1 MKINISDILEKF
13 KKNCFDAKNEED
25 VRIYTNILL
34 DNLSNYYGLNKKTIN
49 EVSSVQGGR
58 ADSIY
63 SDIIFEFKT
72 PGKFNSQKGIDEAIY
87 GRDNKDRGLFTY
99 LVNFSLEE
107 LGKGDASYFD
117 YILLS
122 KVGIAFDGNVFV
134 FFRYKENLTE
144 TELFIKRKTKTFPSG
159 ISSKR
164 HLSYEI
170 EIVEDFDLG
179 VKKLLLFLRST
190 KRKRLSSENLLD
202 SFSSSSKITKESI
215 TYLYNLLNDNIK
227 TNTRIKTLFEEWNRI
242 FGDIY
247 GEEETDFTKYTDA
260 LIKMYSFP
268 KNIEIRSTLFV
279 LQTYY
284 SIVIKLLIHNLLES
298 LTNPAQSAK
307 KPTYKNELTSLF
319 SGNHY
324 TNYNIEN
331 FFEIHF
337 FEWFILAED
346 LEMDFINDIIT
357 ELDTFETTASV
368 IKPEVVGD
376 VLKKVYADLIPRGLR
391 HLLGEYYTPDWLV
404 DFTIEKSRYDI
415 GLDTTILDPT
425 CGSGAFLTHI
435 IKQYT
440 EKHKPTL
447 NQNDLILNVTKNIVG
462 FDINPIA
469 VISAK
474 ANYILALGDI
484 TQLENEINIPVYMC
498 DSILVPT
505 VHAKQKEQK
514 HAIEINT
521 IVGAFEIPVFESRED
536 NDYFLKT
543 ASSCLLRSYTF
554 EEFYELIE
562 QERKLHLTTEQIEQ
576 ARIFY
581 DKLYNLHLN
590 KQDGF
595 WPIILKNSFAP
606 LFSQSKFDVIVGNP
620 PWITWKAMSDT
631 YRRATLDIWLSYGI
645 FEKSAYDKIT
655 SHDDFAMA
663 VTYVSIDHYLKDNG
677 IVSFVLPQ
685 TFVKSLKGGE
695 GFRKFKITRDDLAVP
710 FSIIE
715 VYDMLGI
722 KPFAGEASNRT
733 SVYVFEKNKE
743 MQYPMDNYYECV
755 NKPNQKIAFDDSFEV
770 AKQKMNLI
778 RLSAQPINDNL
789 RSPWLT
795 VKKDLLKNLSKFLG
809 QSQYTGRKG
818 IEPCGAKGIYLVNIT
833 RNVGNNIKIE
843 NLIERSRLEKAKEL
857 GVYPGVVEKDLVY
870 PMVGGRNID
879 KWGINSY
886 LYMVVP
892 HSSTDQAKYRG
903 IDEKV
908 LKVKYKKT
916 YEWLFYFKDLLL
928 ETRIRSAK
936 FFDKD
941 QFPFYRLDNVGDYTF
956 QPYKVLWREQSR
968 EMTAAVVSTVNDKYL
983 GEKVV
988 VSDSKVLYVSFEDE
1002 LEAHYLCGILNSRI
1016 IGDIIEAYT
1025 IDTQRGV
1032 DIVNNIKIPK
1042 FDSNHDL
1049 HKEMANLS
1057 MQAHLAYAQKDNTK
1071 LNAIEKDIEILTLK
1085 IFNI

>member
-1 MKINISDILEKF
+1 
-13 KKNCFDAKNEED
+13 
-25 VRIYTNILL
+25 
-34 DNLSNYYGLNKKTIN
+34 
-49 EVSSVQGGR
+49 
-58 ADSIY
+58 
-63 SDIIFEFKT
+63 
-72 PGKFNSQKGIDEAIY
+72 
-87 GRDNKDRGLFTY
+87 
-99 LVNFSLEE
+99 
-107 LGKGDASYFD
+107 
-117 YILLS
+117 
-122 KVGIAFDGNVFV
+122 
-134 FFRYKENLTE
+134 
-144 TELFIKRKTKTFPSG
+144 
-159 ISSKR
+159 
-164 HLSYEI
+164 
-170 EIVEDFDLG
+170 
-179 VKKLLLFLRST
+179 
-190 KRKRLSSENLLD
+190 
-202 SFSSSSKITKESI
+202 
-215 TYLYNLLNDNIK
+215 
-227 TNTRIKTLFEEWNRI
+227 
-242 FGDIY
+242 
-247 GEEETDFTKYTDA
+247 
-260 LIKMYSFP
+260 
-268 KNIEIRSTLFV
+268 
-279 LQTYY
+279 
-284 SIVIKLLIHNLLES
+284 
-298 LTNPAQSAK
+298 
-307 KPTYKNELTSLF
+307 
-319 SGNHY
+319 
-324 TNYNIEN
+324 
-331 FFEIHF
+331 
-337 FEWFILAED
+337 
-346 LEMDFINDIIT
+346 
-357 ELDTFETTASV
+357 
-368 IKPEVVGD
+368 
-376 VLKKVYADLIPRGLR
+376 
-391 HLLGEYYTPDWLV
+391 
-404 DFTIEKSRYDI
+404 
-415 GLDTTILDPT
+415 
-425 CGSGAFLTHI
+425 
-435 IKQYT
+435 
-440 EKHKPTL
+440 
-447 NQNDLILNVTKNIVG
+447 
-462 FDINPIA
+462 
-469 VISAK
+469 
-474 ANYILALGDI
+474 
-484 TQLENEINIPVYMC
+484 
-498 DSILVPT
+498 
-505 VHAKQKEQK
+505 
-514 HAIEINT
+514 
-521 IVGAFEIPVFESRED
+521 
-536 NDYFLKT
+536 
-543 ASSCLLRSYTF
+543 
-554 EEFYELIE
+554 
-562 QERKLHLTTEQIEQ
+562 
-576 ARIFY
+576 
-581 DKLYNLHLN
+581 
-590 KQDGF
+590 
-595 WPIILKNSFAP
+595 
-606 LFSQSKFDVIVGNP
+606 
-620 PWITWKAMSDT
+620 
-631 YRRATLDIWLSYGI
+631 
-645 FEKSAYDKIT
+645 
-655 SHDDFAMA
+655 
-663 VTYVSIDHYLKDNG
+663 
-677 IVSFVLPQ
+677 
-685 TFVKSLKGGE
+685 
-695 GFRKFKITRDDLAVP
+695 
-710 FSIIE
+710 
-715 VYDMLGI
+715 
-722 KPFAGEASNRT
+722 
-733 SVYVFEKNKE
+733 
-743 MQYPMDNYYECV
+743 MDNYYECV